1 MTENNKSKMA
11 AVKIAELVKE
21 QGGHAYYVGGYV
33 RDELLGIDN
42 KDIDIEV
49 HGVTPSCLENILD
62 NVGERIT
69 IGESF
74 GIYNLKGISLDIAMP
89 RKETAIGKGHR
100 DFDVIVDPY
109 IGTEKAS
116 ERRDFTINALM
127 QDVLTGEIIDHHG
140 GREDLEN
147 KILRHVN
154 SNTFVEDPLR
164 VLRGAQFA
172 ARFELTLHHETAE
185 LYKKIGL
192 STLSKERIEGE
203 LKKALV
209 KAEKPSVFFEILRE
223 TNRLD
228 EWFPEVKALTGIE
241 QNPKH
246 HSEGDVWTHTMMV
259 LDQAAK
265 FREKTEEPFGFML
278 AALTHDFGKAVCTE
292 VVDGE
297 IHSYEHETKG
307 LPIVEN
313 FLRRITNETNLIK
326 YVLNLV
332 EYHMKPNT
340 MAAAKSSVKS
350 TNKMFDKAI
359 DKKALIYIAIA
370 DGLGQIT
377 QYENVSHEKFLF
389 DRLEVYNEYMQR
401 PYVMGRDLIASGLTP
416 DSDFTEI
423 LEYAHKLRLAGEN
436 KESALKQ
443 VLAYAKKI
451 RKNKTRY

>member
-1 MTENNKSKMA
+1 MTESNKTKTT
-11 AVKIAELVKE
+11 AVKIAELAEKH
-21 QGGHAYYVGGYV
+21 GGRAYYVGGYV
-33 RDELLGIDN
+33 RDGLLGIDN
-42 KDIDIEV
+42 KDVDIEV
-49 HGVTPSCLENILD
+49 HGLTPSCLEEILD
-62 NVGERIT
+62 KAGERIT

-74 GIYNLKGISLDIAMP
+74 GIYNLKGLSLDIAMP
-89 RKETAIGKGHR
+89 RKETATGKGHR

-140 GREDLEN
+140 GRKDLEN

-154 SNTFVEDPLR
+154 SATFVEDPLR

-172 ARFELTLHHETAE
+172 ARFGLTIHNDTAE
-185 LYKKIGL
+185 LFKIIDL

-203 LKKALV
+203 LKKALL
-209 KAEKPSVFFEILRE
+209 KAEKPSVFFKILRE
-223 TNRLD
+223 TNKLD
-228 EWFPEVKALTGIE
+228 EWFPEVKALIGIE

-246 HSEGDVWTHTMMV
+246 HAEGDVWTHTMMV

-265 FREKTEEPFGFML
+265 FREQTEAPFGFML

-292 VVDGE
+292 IVNGE

-307 LPIVEN
+307 LPIAKA

-359 DKKALIYIAIA
+359 DKKALIYIAVS

-389 DRLEVYNEYMQR
+389 ERLAVYNEYMQR
-401 PYVMGRDLIASGLTP
+401 PYVTGRDLISSGLTP

-436 KESALKQ
+436 KDNALKQ
-443 VLAYAKKI
+443 VIAYANKI
-451 RKNKTRY
+451 RKNKTRQ